1 MANFNLAIPHILE
14 HEGGYVN
21 NKRDPGGATK
31 YGISLRYL
39 QKRGDLL
46 GDFDGD
52 GDVDAD
58 DIAAMTR
65 PMAVAVYESGFWLPN
80 RLRDVKSQLLATKI
94 FDMAVNMGSKQAWK
108 LVQRSLTANGQ
119 GCVDDGVVGP
129 KTIAA
134 LNALEKVDYSVLV
147 TLREKQKF
155 FYAGILATRPELRVF
170 ELGWF
175 RRAVF

>member
-1 MANFNLAIPHILE
+1 MANFHIAIPHILE

-21 NKRDPGGATK
+21 NPNDPGGATK

-39 QKRGDLL
+39 RKRGDLL

-58 DIAAMTR
+58 DIAIMTR
-65 PMAVAVYESGFWLPN
+65 PMAVQVYESGFWEPN
-80 RLRDVKSQLLATKI
+80 RLKDVRSQLLANKI

-108 LVQRSLTANGQ
+108 LAQSAIAANGQ
-119 GCVDDGVVGP
+119 TLVADGVVGP

-134 LNALEKVDYSVLV
+134 VNAVEKLDYAVIT
-147 TLREKQKF
+147 TLRAMQKK
-155 FYAGILATRPELRVF
+155 FYEGIMARNPKLQIFA
-170 ELGWF
+170 LGWF

>member
-65 PMAVAVYESGFWLPN
+65 PMALQVYEAAFWTPN
-80 RLRDVKSQLLATKI
+80 RFRDVKSQLLATKI

-108 LVQRSLTANGQ
+108 LAQRSMTANGHP
-119 GCVDDGVVGP
+119 CTDDGVVGP

-134 LNALEKVDYSVLV
+134 LNALEKVDWAVLI
-147 TLREKQKF
+147 TLREMQKN
-155 FYAGILATRPELRVF
+155 FYEGIMTSKPDLRVF